1 MESSR
6 LHTPLFVS
14 DLATGTVL
22 RSDAA
27 TAATLEMFGR
37 PTMAVI
43 GVSAWAPKHVNVV
56 QALTA
61 SELVA
66 LEVAGVVAHSFPM
79 FFTADGR
86 IVSGATREHGIGIT
100 MEELQAVAR
109 WIGIAGGRS
118 KAVAL
123 EAVLHPGLFTHLV
136 RHVAAAEVVVSGRS

>member
-1 MESSR
+1 MGAEACERYAGLDSLR
-6 LHTPLFVS
+6 
-14 DLATGTVL
+14 ACCTGG
-22 RSDAA
+22 
-27 TAATLEMFGR
+27 GR
-37 PTMAVI
+37 C
-43 GVSAWAPKHVNVV
+43 
-56 QALTA
+56 
-61 SELVA
+61 
-66 LEVAGVVAHSFPM
+66 VAHSFPM

-109 WIGIAGGRS
+109 RIGIAGGRS